1 MNTILPKSYLR
12 VLTGLLLLLPPFFQ
26 GCQEAST
33 LVVESRQEQS
43 APSAL
48 VVSPESHG
56 ELSRIFALNNYD
68 LDTLEEGVPKLIVQS
83 LPQDLENISQTSERK
98 RLFFLTLL
106 PMVLMGN
113 EEIQAE
119 RDLIE
124 SVLLAHDQGRM
135 PSAGLMERLADLQV
149 KYKVKGDLFED
160 RAVRE
165 ALLKRVDIL
174 PPSLVLAQA
183 ANESAWGTSR
193 FAKLANNLFG
203 EWTFTPGTGIVPE
216 KRPEGQSYEVRSFP
230 TIYDSLQ
237 SYMLNLNT
245 HRAYAQLRETRARL
259 RLEERPLRGVELAQ
273 GLTAYSTRRE
283 AYVAEIAA
291 MIRHNKLTRFSEI
304 SLRGS

>member
-1 MNTILPKSYLR
+1 MKILPSINRL
-12 VLTGLLLLLPPFFQ
+12 VLTGLLLMLPPFFQ

-33 LVVESRQEQS
+33 STVEPPREQS
-43 APSAL
+43 TPTAL
-48 VVSPESHG
+48 VVSPESHD

-106 PMVLMGN
+106 PMVLMAN

-124 SVLLAHDQGRM
+124 SVLSAYDQGRA
-135 PSAGLMERLADLQV
+135 PSAAMIERLEGIQL
-149 KYKVKGDLFED
+149 KYKVSGDLLED
-160 RAVRE
+160 AKARD
-165 ALLKRVDIL
+165 ALLRRVDIL

-203 EWTFTPGTGIVPE
+203 EWTFTPGTGIVPKE
-216 KRPEGQSYEVRSFP
+216 RPEGQIYEVRSFP

-237 SYMLNLNT
+237 SYMLNINT
-245 HRAYAQLRETRARL
+245 HRAYAQLRDTRAQL
-259 RLEERPLRGVELAQ
+259 RLEERPLRGVELAE
-273 GLTAYSTRRE
+273 GLTAYSIRRE

-291 MIRHNKLTRFSEI
+291 MIRHNKLTRFSDI